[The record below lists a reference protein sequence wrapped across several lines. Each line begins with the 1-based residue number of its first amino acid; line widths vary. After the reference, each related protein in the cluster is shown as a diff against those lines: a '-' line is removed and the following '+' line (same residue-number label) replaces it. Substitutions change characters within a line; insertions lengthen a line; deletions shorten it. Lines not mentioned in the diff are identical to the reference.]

1 MVRVVRRAIGSETD
15 MTLKITVQSLELCS
29 QVTKEMGH
37 HFMNGDVDLSSNNQA
52 EAGANNLNGEGGEW
66 SEQDP
71 MDCGESSD

>member
-1 MVRVVRRAIGSETD
+1 
-15 MTLKITVQSLELCS
+15 
-29 QVTKEMGH
+29 MGH

-71 MDCGESSD
+71 MDCGESPVLPSYKLICADS